1 MAEQFL
7 EGLSVASEE
16 EALESQ
22 KSLEIYCNE
31 IELSLDN
38 SAIHKIAGII
48 RQFDM
53 DIRTVEGYEFDS
65 REKAKIALEEKKS
78 LTIYLEV
85 ILLQAKEIIC
95 SCFNI

>member
-1 MAEQFL
+1 MREKKPY
-7 EGLSVASEE
+7 V
-16 EALESQ
+16 
-22 KSLEIYCNE
+22 
-31 IELSLDN
+31 
-38 SAIHKIAGII
+38 
-48 RQFDM
+48 
-53 DIRTVEGYEFDS
+53 VVEFDS